1 MMGGMKPSR
10 TQTRLICP
18 LTADSLEAMR
28 ADMFLAA
35 ASGAEMVECRLDF
48 LPALPDSE
56 QLRDL
61 LTDAPLPVIVTCRPK
76 RQGGRF
82 GDGKGSEKARL
93 ALLRRASEFESVA
106 AVDVELDTPPEQRP
120 SKKVI
125 LSHHDFEGCPDNLDE
140 LAETIDRSDA
150 PVNKIAFTARSCAE
164 ALRAFDVIRDSAK
177 PMLGLAMG
185 EAGLISRILA
195 KKFGGFGTFG
205 SLGSGRESAPGQ
217 PSLADIKKLYRW
229 DDIDSDTAVFGVIGC
244 PVAHSLS
251 PAIHNAAFAAT
262 DQNAVY
268 LPLRIE
274 PGDENFRRF
283 MDAVRARPWLHLRG
297 LSVTIPHKQ
306 NALAYVGAKNCD
318 ELGVRIGAINTIRI
332 DSAGQPHGWNTDYGG
347 AIDALVNAMSITR
360 VDLKGRSVAVL
371 GAGGA
376 GRAIVAAL
384 VHYGAEVVIY
394 NRTLKKAEKLAEEFN
409 SCAAPLS
416 DAPTSEAEI
425 LINCTSIGMH
435 PKVDDCPLETIP
447 AGVIVVFDTVY
458 NPLQTRLLRLAEA
471 SGVLTVTGLE
481 MFLNQA
487 VAQFKIW
494 TSQKAHRDVMREV
507 VINKLTSGE

>member
-1 MMGGMKPSR
+1 M
-10 TQTRLICP
+10 ICP
-18 LTADSLEAMR
+18 LTADSLEGMR
-28 ADMFLAA
+28 AEMFLAA
-35 ASGAEMVECRLDF
+35 ASGAEMVEARLDF
-48 LPALPDSE
+48 LPALPDE
-56 QLRDL
+56 NQLRDL
-61 LTDAPLPVIVTCRPK
+61 LTEAPLPVIVTCRPK

-82 GDGKGSEKARL
+82 GDGEGSEKARL
-93 ALLRRASEFESVA
+93 SLLRKASELESVA

-120 SKKVI
+120 RKKVI
-125 LSHHDFEGCPDNLDE
+125 LSHHDFEGCPDNLEE
-140 LAETIDRSDA
+140 LAEAIGRSDSA
-150 PVNKIAFTARSCAE
+150 VNKVVFTARTCEE
-164 ALRAFDVIRDSAK
+164 ALRTFDLIRASAK

-195 KKFGGFGTFG
+195 KKFGAFGTFA
-205 SLGSGRESAPGQ
+205 SLGSGRQSAPGQ
-217 PSLADIKKLYRW
+217 PTLADIKKLYRW
-229 DDIDSDTAVFGVIGC
+229 DDIDADTAVFGVIGA

-262 DQNAVY
+262 AQNAVY

-283 MDAVRARPWLHLRG
+283 MDAALARPWLDLRG

-306 NALAYVGAKNCD
+306 NALAYVGAENCD

-332 DSAGQPHGWNTDYGG
+332 DSTGRLRGWNTDYSG
-347 AIDALVNAMSITR
+347 AIDALCDAMGIAR

-384 VHYGAEVVIY
+384 VHYGAKVVIY
-394 NRTLKKAEKLAEEFN
+394 NRTLQKAEKLAEEFN
-409 SCAAPLS
+409 SRAAPLS

-435 PKVDDCPLETIP
+435 PNVDDCPLETIP
-447 AGVIVVFDTVY
+447 TGVIVVFDTVY

-471 SGVLTVTGLE
+471 GGIATVTGLE

-487 VAQFKIW
+487 IAQFEIW
-494 TSQKAHRDVMREV
+494 TSQKAPRDVMREV
-507 VINKLTSGE
+507 VMNKLISGE